1 MYLLLDITLKRF
13 TIETYNL
20 LYITIFYNTTMLIF
34 DKGAK
39 NNTMKKREDFN
50 KWCWNSWVST
60 GKTKK
65 EI

>member
-20 LYITIFYNTTMLIF
+20 LLITIFYNTTMLIF

-39 NNTMKKREDFN
+39 DNTMKKREDFN
-50 KWCWNSWVST
+50 K
-60 GKTKK
+60 
-65 EI
+65 